1 MRVLLV
7 EDDARLGAALSDVL
21 RVHGME
27 VEHVTTARAALA
39 RLTPQTEAVVLDL
52 GLPDRDGFE
61 VCSRIRRTHDV
72 PILMATARSDLTARV
87 HGLNLGA
94 DDYLVKPYDV
104 RELLARLHAVSRRS
118 RRELVGANVGA
129 AAAGEVGEEPEL
141 KTFVGTDAAPVTE
154 PVPLSPDEVVI
165 DVGSRTVVKGGKS
178 IALTRKEFDLLAL
191 LARHPGVVFRRE
203 QIISEVW
210 QSTWDGCGRT
220 LEVHVAAV
228 RSKTGSPRL
237 IETVRGVGYRLAIG
251 AASSTWS

>member
-39 RLTPQTEAVVLDL
+39 RLSPLTEAVVLDL

-104 RELLARLHAVSRRS
+104 RELLARLHAVSRRH
-118 RRELVGANVGA
+118 RREPAGSGAVEEELGGA
-129 AAAGEVGEEPEL
+129 VADDEIEPVEEPE
-141 KTFVGTDAAPVTE
+141 
-154 PVPLSPDEVVI
+154 PLSPDEVVI
-165 DVGSRTVVKGGKS
+165 DVNSRTVLRGGRS

-210 QSTWDGCGRT
+210 QSTWDGLGRT

-228 RSKTGSPRL
+228 RSKTGLPGL

>member
-104 RELLARLHAVSRRS
+104 RELLARLHAVSRRH
-118 RRELVGANVGA
+118 RREPAGSATADEELGGAV
-129 AAAGEVGEEPEL
+129 EEDEIEPVEEPE
-141 KTFVGTDAAPVTE
+141 
-154 PVPLSPDEVVI
+154 PLSPDEVVI
-165 DVGSRTVVKGGKS
+165 DVNSRTVLRGGRS

-210 QSTWDGCGRT
+210 QSTWDGLGRT

-228 RSKTGSPRL
+228 RSKTGLPGL

>member
-7 EDDARLGAALSDVL
+7 EDDDRLGAALSDVL

-27 VEHVTTARAALA
+27 VDHVNCA
-39 RLTPQTEAVVLDL
+39 RLALEHLTAETDAVVLDL

-72 PILMATARSDLTARV
+72 PILIATARSDLTARV

-104 RELLARLHAVSRRS
+104 RELMARLHAISRR
-118 RRELVGANVGA
+118 RRRPDAPLLPG
-129 AAAGEVGEEPEL
+129 GEVAGDPAEAVPAQRSPGVSCGDVLIDIERRSV
-141 KTFVGTDAAPVTE
+141 TRQGSPVQ
-154 PVPLSPDEVVI
+154 
-165 DVGSRTVVKGGKS
+165 
-178 IALTRKEFDLLAL
+178 LTRKEFDLLAL
-191 LARHPGVVFRRE
+191 LARQPGVVFRRE

-210 QSTWDGCGRT
+210 QSTWDGCHRT

-228 RSKTGSPRL
+228 RAKTGTAAL
-237 IETVRGVGYRLAIG
+237 IETVRGVGYRLA
-251 AASSTWS
+251 AS